1 MSSHHRRT
9 LEAVFRDPVSATIV
23 WADVEAMLVHYGAEI
38 REGKGSRVR
47 IELNGRR
54 ANFHRPHPRK
64 EASRAS
70 ILKVRTFIEQAELK
84 ADDEIQGIHGIRRIR
99 PG

>member
-1 MSSHHRRT
+1 MNNRHRRT

-23 WADVEAMLVHYGAEI
+23 WTDVESMLVHYGAAI
-38 REGKGSRVR
+38 REGRGSRVTFK
-47 IELNGRR
+47 LNGHR

-70 ILKVRTFIEQAELK
+70 ILKVRTFVTEAGLE
-84 ADDEIQGIHGIRRIR
+84 ADDEIQGIHGIRRVR